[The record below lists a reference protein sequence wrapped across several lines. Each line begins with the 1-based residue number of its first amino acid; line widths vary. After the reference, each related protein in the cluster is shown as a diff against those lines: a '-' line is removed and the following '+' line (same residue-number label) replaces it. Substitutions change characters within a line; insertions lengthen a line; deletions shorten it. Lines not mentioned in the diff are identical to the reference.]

1 MGKGKK
7 CSKEGEGH
15 RKCRFRLGEHQ
26 IPSVIEK
33 LVKNLGK
40 VRVQIPSRQPVLTW
54 RRVPERFKPC
64 VYQHV
69 MLPRILRPLLIYE
82 VQLIAE

>member
-15 RKCRFRLGEHQ
+15 RKFRFRLGEHQ

-40 VRVQIPSRQPVLTW
+40 VFNCSQSTDSIKATSADLEEGP
-54 RRVPERFKPC
+54 
-64 VYQHV
+64 
-69 MLPRILRPLLIYE
+69 
-82 VQLIAE
+82 

>member
-40 VRVQIPSRQPVLTW
+40 VFNCSQSTDSIKATSADLEEGP
-54 RRVPERFKPC
+54 
-64 VYQHV
+64 
-69 MLPRILRPLLIYE
+69 
-82 VQLIAE
+82 